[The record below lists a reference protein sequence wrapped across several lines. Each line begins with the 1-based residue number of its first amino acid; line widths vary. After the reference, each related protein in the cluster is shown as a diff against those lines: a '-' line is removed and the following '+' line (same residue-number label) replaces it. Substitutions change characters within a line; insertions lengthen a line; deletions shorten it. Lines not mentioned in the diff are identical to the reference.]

1 MCANDGKMLQYL
13 RKVCI
18 SRHRAEVNEDL
29 YFAIKKIEQLDVFNC
44 LPLLSTEF
52 RCAGL
57 TSWTEKRK
65 KKENRGGNSS
75 VEKKSRRF
83 FVGRASAEKQA
94 SGADGGTGHVWRVSP
109 RNIAACQKLV
119 RNRVLTNLL
128 KHALRSLGKIIS
140 SYRLISE
147 HFPNTMACFHR
158 RQPNHVYSILFP
170 YKPSK

>member
-1 MCANDGKMLQYL
+1 MKTCILQ
-13 RKVCI
+13 
-18 SRHRAEVNEDL
+18 S
-29 YFAIKKIEQLDVFNC
+29 KKIEQLDVFNC

-94 SGADGGTGHVWRVSP
+94 SGAGVE
-109 RNIAACQKLV
+109 
-119 RNRVLTNLL
+119 
-128 KHALRSLGKIIS
+128 RSRGKG
-140 SYRLISE
+140 
-147 HFPNTMACFHR
+147 
-158 RQPNHVYSILFP
+158 
-170 YKPSK
+170 

>member
-1 MCANDGKMLQYL
+1 MNSRENASESKNGLHLHLQPNHHRRTHPPKKDLCERWKMLQYL
-13 RKVCI
+13 RKVYI

-94 SGADGGTGHVWRVSP
+94 SGADGGTGHVRRVSP
-109 RNIAACQKLV
+109 RNNAACQKLV
-119 RNRVLTNLL
+119 RNRVL
-128 KHALRSLGKIIS
+128 I
-140 SYRLISE
+140 
-147 HFPNTMACFHR
+147 F
-158 RQPNHVYSILFP
+158 
-170 YKPSK
+170 

>member
-1 MCANDGKMLQYL
+1 MQASPKMDYTCTSSQIITAARILSRMRANDGKMLQYL

-94 SGADGGTGHVWRVSP
+94 SGADGGTGHVRRVSP
-109 RNIAACQKLV
+109 RNNAACQKLV
-119 RNRVLTNLL
+119 RNRVL
-128 KHALRSLGKIIS
+128 I
-140 SYRLISE
+140 
-147 HFPNTMACFHR
+147 F
-158 RQPNHVYSILFP
+158 
-170 YKPSK
+170 

>member
-1 MCANDGKMLQYL
+1 MQASPEGLHLHLQPNHHRRTHPQKGFVRTMENASIL
-13 RKVCI
+13 AREVCI

-29 YFAIKKIEQLDVFNC
+29 CFAIKKIEQLDVFNC

-94 SGADGGTGHVWRVSP
+94 SGADGGADHVQRVSP
-109 RNIAACQKLV
+109 TDIVGACQKLV
-119 RNRVLTNLL
+119 RNRVL
-128 KHALRSLGKIIS
+128 I
-140 SYRLISE
+140 
-147 HFPNTMACFHR
+147 F
-158 RQPNHVYSILFP
+158 
-170 YKPSK
+170 

>member
-1 MCANDGKMLQYL
+1 MKT
-13 RKVCI
+13 
-18 SRHRAEVNEDL
+18 L

-94 SGADGGTGHVWRVSP
+94 SGADGGTGHVRRVSP
-109 RNIAACQKLV
+109 RNNSCLSEISQKSCV
-119 RNRVLTNLL
+119 NLL

-140 SYRLISE
+140 SYRLIQNTFLTRWRVFIDVNPIMYTPFF
-147 HFPNTMACFHR
+147 FPI
-158 RQPNHVYSILFP
+158 NHQSDP
-170 YKPSK
+170 WNSPMDR

>member
-1 MCANDGKMLQYL
+1 MRANDGKMLQYL

-75 VEKKSRRF
+75 VEKKSCCF

-94 SGADGGTGHVWRVSP
+94 SGADGGTGHVVG
-109 RNIAACQKLV
+109 L
-119 RNRVLTNLL
+119 
-128 KHALRSLGKIIS
+128 AL
-140 SYRLISE
+140 E
-147 HFPNTMACFHR
+147 T
-158 RQPNHVYSILFP
+158 
-170 YKPSK
+170 